1 MTDLHGKLTII
12 REQETWAAGPTVSD
26 NKCLHEAV
34 FVPPF
39 RTPCYLLADLCE
51 PHYRDIK
58 NAV

>member
-1 MTDLHGKLTII
+1 MGST
-12 REQETWAAGPTVSD
+12 APTPSD

-39 RTPCYLLADLCE
+39 RASCYLLADLCE
-51 PHYRDIK
+51 PHYGDIK